1 MDFNHIVIV
10 TAIILIVVD
19 FFIPS
24 DFPTFIA
31 YVLIAFLVSWNL
43 DVPFLYQILIALI
56 SWFALVIFHFT
67 IWKNV
72 VQKIVNQYLAP
83 TKHIDGPERLVGATG
98 KLRYVE
104 NSWFIQIDGDL
115 WPCEVMNDMLEGR
128 AVEVKG
134 FQDGIIKIK

>member
-1 MDFNHIVIV
+1 MDFNHIIIV

-24 DFPTFIA
+24 DLPTFIA

-43 DVPFLYQILIALI
+43 EVPFLYKILIALI
-56 SWFALVIFHFT
+56 SWFILVIFHFT

-72 VQKIVNQYLAP
+72 IQKVVNQYLAP
-83 TKHIDGPERLVGATG
+83 TKHVDGPERLVGATG
-98 KLRYVE
+98 KLRFVE
-104 NSWFIQIDGDL
+104 ESWFVQIDGDL
-115 WPCEVMNDMLEGR
+115 WPCEQIPDMTEGKN
-128 AVEVKG
+128 VEIKK

>member
-43 DVPFLYQILIALI
+43 EVPFLYKILIALI
-56 SWFALVIFHFT
+56 SWFALVIFHFA

-83 TKHIDGPERLVGATG
+83 TKHVDGPERLVGGTG

-115 WPCEVMNDMLEGR
+115 WPCEIMSDMLEGR
-128 AVEVKG
+128 EVQVKA

>member
-1 MDFNHIVIV
+1 MDFNHIIIV

-24 DFPTFIA
+24 DFPTFVA

-43 DVPFLYQILIALI
+43 EVPFLYKILIALI
-56 SWFALVIFHFT
+56 SWFALVFFHFT

-72 VQKIVNQYLAP
+72 VQKIVNHYLAP
-83 TKHIDGPERLVGATG
+83 TKHVDGPERLVGATG

-104 NSWFIQIDGDL
+104 NSWFIHIDGDL
-115 WPCEVMNDMLEGR
+115 WPCEIMSDMLEGR
-128 AVEVKG
+128 EVQVKE
-134 FQDGIIKIK
+134 FKDGIIKIK